1 MQSRSR
7 YVVVSIL
14 LLAVVAAIPLSHAFQ
29 WVWIQAGWDDR
40 PLIAEIPISACLAYL
55 IAATSAIFVL
65 RHQPTYQLAIE
76 VADELGK
83 VSWPTRQETGS
94 ATMVVIV
101 TVLICSAY
109 LGVFDAFWL
118 WITDTIL
125 GVKSVTAG

>member
-65 RHQPTYQLAIE
+65 RHQPTYQL
-76 VADELGK
+76 EL
-83 VSWPTRQETGS
+83 
-94 ATMVVIV
+94 
-101 TVLICSAY
+101 LAY
-109 LGVFDAFWL
+109 LTLVSLCMVCFRSNGQYFFNCNFSPAFL
-118 WITDTIL
+118 RFLVD
-125 GVKSVTAG
+125 V